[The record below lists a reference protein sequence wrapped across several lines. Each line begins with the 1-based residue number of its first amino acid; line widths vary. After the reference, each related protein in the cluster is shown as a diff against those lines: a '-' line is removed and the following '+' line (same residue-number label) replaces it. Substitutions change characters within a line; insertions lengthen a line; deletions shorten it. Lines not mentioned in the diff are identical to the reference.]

1 MTAPNARSIAL
12 DCLLLITEEGQFS
25 HVVLA
30 AARDKFAW
38 MPEEERALAE
48 RLVHGSVEYLP
59 QLDRLIEARSKTPFR
74 KLKPVIRCILRLSLY
89 QLLYL
94 SRIPAHAVVNEAV
107 KLTERRGLFG
117 LKGFVNAMVRRFVR
131 ERDEIR
137 AELDRSQDFALRYA
151 LPPWLA
157 ERFTAQFGREES
169 EKIAARFLE
178 PAPLTLRLNRTRFIA
193 AGEPAAATE
202 GLTQSLYAPDSFIAE
217 EGLTEPI
224 RQQLAE
230 GLFFVQD
237 LSSSLAVQ
245 AAQPKPGERVL
256 DLCAA
261 PGGKSLAAADCMRG
275 EGSIVSADLS
285 PQKVERM
292 RENVAR
298 TGFSGCVRPLQ
309 SDAGVFR
316 PDWEE
321 AFDLV
326 IADLPCSGLGVLSR
340 KPDIKLRLCEEDII
354 SLRDLQRR
362 FLENAVRYVRPGGR
376 LLYSTCTLTEEE
388 DEANAAWIAAK
399 FHDFTPTDVAA
410 ALSLDGSEALLC
422 PAGAVKILPSRL
434 PADGFF
440 ISVFRK
446 AE

>member
-38 MPEEERALAE
+38 MPEEERALTE

-59 QLDRLIEARSKTPFR
+59 QLDRLIAARSKTPFR

-137 AELDRSQDFALRYA
+137 AELDGSQDFALRYA

-178 PAPLTLRLNRTRFIA
+178 PAPLTLRLNRTKFIA
-193 AGEPAAATE
+193 A
-202 GLTQSLYAPDSFIAE
+202 
-217 EGLTEPI
+217 
-224 RQQLAE
+224 
-230 GLFFVQD
+230 
-237 LSSSLAVQ
+237 
-245 AAQPKPGERVL
+245 
-256 DLCAA
+256 
-261 PGGKSLAAADCMRG
+261 
-275 EGSIVSADLS
+275 
-285 PQKVERM
+285 
-292 RENVAR
+292 
-298 TGFSGCVRPLQ
+298 
-309 SDAGVFR
+309 
-316 PDWEE
+316 
-321 AFDLV
+321 
-326 IADLPCSGLGVLSR
+326 
-340 KPDIKLRLCEEDII
+340 
-354 SLRDLQRR
+354 
-362 FLENAVRYVRPGGR
+362 
-376 LLYSTCTLTEEE
+376 
-388 DEANAAWIAAK
+388 
-399 FHDFTPTDVAA
+399 
-410 ALSLDGSEALLC
+410 
-422 PAGAVKILPSRL
+422 
-434 PADGFF
+434 
-440 ISVFRK
+440 
-446 AE
+446 

>member
-59 QLDRLIEARSKTPFR
+59 QLDRLIAARSKTPFR
-74 KLKPVIRCILRLSLY
+74 KLKPVIRCILRLSFY

-217 EGLTEPI
+217 EGLTEQI
-224 RQQLAE
+224 RQQLAA
-230 GLFFVQD
+230 GIF
-237 LSSSLAVQ
+237 
-245 AAQPKPGERVL
+245 
-256 DLCAA
+256 LC
-261 PGGKSLAAADCMRG
+261 R
-275 EGSIVSADLS
+275 I
-285 PQKVERM
+285 
-292 RENVAR
+292 
-298 TGFSGCVRPLQ
+298 
-309 SDAGVFR
+309 
-316 PDWEE
+316 
-321 AFDLV
+321 
-326 IADLPCSGLGVLSR
+326 
-340 KPDIKLRLCEEDII
+340 
-354 SLRDLQRR
+354 
-362 FLENAVRYVRPGGR
+362 
-376 LLYSTCTLTEEE
+376 
-388 DEANAAWIAAK
+388 
-399 FHDFTPTDVAA
+399 
-410 ALSLDGSEALLC
+410 
-422 PAGAVKILPSRL
+422 
-434 PADGFF
+434 
-440 ISVFRK
+440 
-446 AE
+446 

>member
-38 MPEEERALAE
+38 MPEEERALTE

-59 QLDRLIEARSKTPFR
+59 QLDRLIAARSKTPFR

-137 AELDRSQDFALRYA
+137 AELDGSQDFALRYA

-178 PAPLTLRLNRTRFIA
+178 PAPLTLRLNRTKFIA
-193 AGEPAAATE
+193 AGEPAGVTE
-202 GLTQSLYAPDSFIAE
+202 GLTQSPYAPDSFIAE

-230 GLFFVQD
+230 GMFFVQD
-237 LSSSLAVQ
+237 LSSSLAVR
-245 AAQPKPGERVL
+245 AAQPRPGERVL

-261 PGGKSLAAADCMRG
+261 PGGKTGHILELADCHVTALDIDAGRLKRVGDNLNRLGFGETRKTRFQTASLYCADARDLAAWYDGKQFDAVLADVPCT
-275 EGSIVSADLS
+275 A
-285 PQKVERM
+285 
-292 RENVAR
+292 
-298 TGFSGCVRPLQ
+298 SGVVR
-309 SDAGVFR
+309 R
-316 PDWEE
+316 N
-321 AFDLV
+321 
-326 IADLPCSGLGVLSR
+326 
-340 KPDIKLRLCEEDII
+340 PDIKW
-354 SLRDLQRR
+354 SRR
-362 FLENAVRYVRPGGR
+362 
-376 LLYSTCTLTEEE
+376 
-388 DEANAAWIAAK
+388 
-399 FHDFTPTDVAA
+399 PTDAVKTARQQ
-410 ALSLDGSEALLC
+410 EALLDALWQTLTKNGRMLLATC
-422 PAGAVKILPSRL
+422 SVFVEENTQQLQKFLNRHADAKPAGEHVLLPNKYQ
-434 PADGFF
+434 DGFYYAL
-440 ISVFRK
+440 IEK
-446 AE
+446 Q